1 MIRVAGNS
9 HPFIFPKEGIPC
21 QHCNLQHNI
30 QPPAASA
37 GAVNTIGGLFKVITD
52 IERIGDRIINI
63 LEQQVNLD
71 AQRITFTNEAQKE
84 LKRISLDTL
93 TIYDQAIEMFASGK
107 KENIVALDELE
118 NEIDLQQKQYQEEHI
133 RRMSIGTC
141 SIEAGLIF
149 VEILSNLERIADH
162 SRNIAYFVVR
172 H

>member
-1 MIRVAGNS
+1 M
-9 HPFIFPKEGIPC
+9 
-21 QHCNLQHNI
+21 
-30 QPPAASA
+30 
-37 GAVNTIGGLFKVITD
+37 ITD

>member
-1 MIRVAGNS
+1 MKNKKKLIIILLIILVIVAIGT
-9 HPFIFPKEGIPC
+9 FIIIKNKIFNYIFLLTVPIDLIFSIILINNKNKKIKNKEKIEKNNFEKIN
-21 QHCNLQHNI
+21 QEIINLENE
-30 QPPAASA
+30 
-37 GAVNTIGGLFKVITD
+37 K
-52 IERIGDRIINI
+52 NI
-63 LEQQVNLD
+63 LEKN
-71 AQRITFTNEAQKE
+71 N
-84 LKRISLDTL
+84 
-93 TIYDQAIEMFASGK
+93 
-107 KENIVALDELE
+107 DELE